1 MKMYDQLEA
10 YPVKLKQAAKSK
22 AIFLSV
28 IVLFFFGHVHSQ
40 TVANWNFNGTLN
52 GTGGTSVT
60 ASPAALS
67 ATTAGSFNAGS
78 EYYGEGGWPAGAID
92 PSVYLQFTLSANTG
106 YYLSLNSVTLAI
118 RRSTTGTAAGSGPM
132 AWSLRSSL
140 DNYTA
145 DITTGSLTTSYA
157 TTVVSLPAAYQAIP
171 SSVSFRLY
179 GYNMVVTAGGNN
191 RFVFDNISAQG
202 QAKSGVLAEQQIALQ
217 ARAGQQH
224 NAGLQW
230 KTTGFDAGTDLLVER
245 SVDGNNFSTI
255 YREEM
260 TTGDDAGYQY
270 EDGSIPSAS
279 RIYYRITANQP
290 DGLVYQSPIVSIQE
304 NAGQGMQIIGVIG
317 QGTGTSVKALLNIP
331 EEGEYQ
337 VILRSSDGKSLSR
350 RMISGQTGRLT
361 TDIDFGAYPHG
372 IYILTLLKGDQATSK
387 QFFN

>member
-1 MKMYDQLEA
+1 MKLYHPLKLN
-10 YPVKLKQAAKSK
+10 PVKSKPAGKSK
-22 AIFLSV
+22 VIFLAVTAIFVS
-28 IVLFFFGHVHSQ
+28 GHAYSQ
-40 TVANWNFNGTLN
+40 TAANWNFNNTLN
-52 GTGGTSVT
+52 GTEGTNIT

-67 ATTAGSFNAGS
+67 ATTVGSFNAGS

-92 PSVYLQFTLSANTG
+92 PTVYLQLSLSANTG
-106 YYLSLNSVTLAI
+106 NYLSLTSVTVTI

-140 DNYTA
+140 DNYA
-145 DITTGSLTTSYA
+145 SDISTGSLTTSYV
-157 TTVVSLPAAYQAIP
+157 TTVVPLPAAYLSIP

-202 QAKSGVLAEQQIALQ
+202 QAKSGVLAEHQIAFQ
-217 ARAGQQH
+217 AKAGQQH
-224 NAGLQW
+224 NAELQW

-245 SVDGNNFSTI
+245 SVDGSNFSTI
-255 YREEM
+255 YRETM
-260 TTGDDAGYQY
+260 TTADDAGDQY
-270 EDGSIPSAS
+270 EDGSVPSAS

-290 DGLVYQSPIVSIQE
+290 DGLVYQSPIVSIQG
-304 NAGQGMQIIGVIG
+304 NAGQGMQILGVTG
-317 QGTGTSVKALLNIP
+317 QGTGTSVKAFLNIP
-331 EEGEYQ
+331 GEGEYQ
-337 VILRSSDGKSLSR
+337 LILRTSDGKSLSR
-350 RMISGQTGRLT
+350 RMISGGAGRMT

>member
-1 MKMYDQLEA
+1 MKLYDQLA
-10 YPVKLKQAAKSK
+10 VYPVKLKQAAKSK

-28 IVLFFFGHVHSQ
+28 IVLFLFGHVHSQ
-40 TVANWNFNGTLN
+40 TAANWNFNNTLN
-52 GTGGTSVT
+52 GTAGTNIT

-67 ATTAGSFNAGS
+67 ATTVGSFNASS

-92 PSVYLQFTLSANTG
+92 PAVYLQLSLNANVG
-106 YYLSLNSVTLAI
+106 NYLSLTSVTIVL

-140 DNYTA
+140 DNYA
-145 DITTGSLTTSYA
+145 SDITTGSLTTSYA
-157 TTVVSLPAAYQAIP
+157 TTVVSLPAAFQAIS

-179 GYNMVVTAGGNN
+179 GYNMVITTGGNN

-202 QAKSGVLAEQQIALQ
+202 QAMSGVLAEHLIALQ
-217 ARAGQQH
+217 ARAGEQH
-224 NAGLQW
+224 NAEIQW

-245 SVDGNNFSTI
+245 SVDGTHFSTI

-260 TTGDDAGYQY
+260 AMADDASYQY

-279 RIYYRITANQP
+279 RIYYRITAHQP
-290 DGLVYQSPIVSIQE
+290 DGLVYQSPIVSIQG
-304 NAGQGMQIIGVIG
+304 NAAQGMQILGVVG
-317 QGTGTSVKALLNIP
+317 QGTGSSVKALLNIP
-331 EEGEYQ
+331 EQGEYQ

-350 RMISGQTGRLT
+350 RMISGGTGRLT
-361 TDIDFGAYPHG
+361 TDIDFGSYPHG
-372 IYILTLLKGDQATSK
+372 VYILTLLKGDQATSR